1 MKAKLCWV
9 RWWSMQ
15 FVVLMY
21 KPERERAFL
30 IICERHS
37 IHLAKGNQGRSW
49 RLLKRFDSQNEF
61 DPDEGW
67 RNRDRE
73 GVVGANLSWQ
83 PCDFHSDWLF
93 KASLEAWR
101 IFTSFP
107 AKKSTSPLYNNSW
120 DKCAESTLGDG
131 GGPWWLTSGWSAWDG
146 SNIAPKTLPL
156 VKLPPVKSTV
166 RFSVKLEVTHPVNWC
181 SCCYLLPLDKNCAS
195 RALSG
200 LHQIKVAGPAREAF
214 CSEL

>member
-9 RWWSMQ
+9 SDDQCLDVQTWKGKGIFDNMQ
-15 FVVLMY
+15 KTFNYL
-21 KPERERAFL
+21 E
-30 IICERHS
+30 
-37 IHLAKGNQGRSW
+37 KGNQGLAW
-49 RLLKRFDSQNEF
+49 RALKRFASQNEF

-73 GVVGANLSWQ
+73 GVVWANLSWQ

-93 KASLEAWR
+93 KVSLEAWR

-107 AKKSTSPLYNNSW
+107 AKKSTFPYNNSW
-120 DKCAESTLGDG
+120 DKCAESTSGDG
-131 GGPWWLTSGWSAWDG
+131 GGPCRLTSGWSAWDG
-146 SNIAPKTLPL
+146 TNIARQT
-156 VKLPPVKSTV
+156 LPPVKSSL
-166 RFSVKLEVTHPVNWC
+166 RFSVKLKVTHPADFTITWC
-181 SCCYLLPLDKNCAS
+181 SCSYFKPLDRNCAS

>member
-1 MKAKLCWV
+1 MTAKLCWV
-9 RWWSMQ
+9 VMWWSPQ

-37 IHLAKGNQGRSW
+37 INLAKGNQGRSC
-49 RLLKRFDSQNEF
+49 RALKRFDSKNEF

-73 GVVGANLSWQ
+73 EVVGANLSWQ

-93 KASLEAWR
+93 KARLEAWR

-107 AKKSTSPLYNNSW
+107 AKKSISPLHMIIVGTNVLNQLRVMVVGLGGW
-120 DKCAESTLGDG
+120 RVGDLREMAATLR
-131 GGPWWLTSGWSAWDG
+131 
-146 SNIAPKTLPL
+146 
-156 VKLPPVKSTV
+156 V
-166 RFSVKLEVTHPVNWC
+166 RRS
-181 SCCYLLPLDKNCAS
+181 LL
-195 RALSG
+195 
-200 LHQIKVAGPAREAF
+200 
-214 CSEL
+214 

>member
-1 MKAKLCWV
+1 
-9 RWWSMQ
+9 
-15 FVVLMY
+15 MY

-30 IICERHS
+30 IIGERHS
-37 IHLAKGNQGRSW
+37 INLAKGNQGRSC
-49 RLLKRFDSQNEF
+49 RALKRFDSQNEF

-73 GVVGANLSWQ
+73 VVGANLCWQ

-93 KASLEAWR
+93 KARLEAWR

-107 AKKSTSPLYNNSW
+107 AKNPPPSLCFDNGW

-146 SNIAPKTLPL
+146 SNIARQTLPL
-156 VKLPPVKSTV
+156 VKFPHCKTRCTTLCKTPSDTP
-166 RFSVKLEVTHPVNWC
+166 FKLVF
-181 SCCYLLPLDKNCAS
+181 LLLLATPW
-195 RALSG
+195 
-200 LHQIKVAGPAREAF
+200 
-214 CSEL
+214 

>member
-9 RWWSMQ
+9 SDDQCLDVQTWKGKGIFDNMQ
-15 FVVLMY
+15 KTFNYL
-21 KPERERAFL
+21 E
-30 IICERHS
+30 
-37 IHLAKGNQGRSW
+37 KGNQGLAW
-49 RLLKRFDSQNEF
+49 RALKRFASQNEF

-107 AKKSTSPLYNNSW
+107 AKKIHLPPYNNGW
-120 DKCAESTLGDG
+120 DKCAESTSGDG

-156 VKLPPVKSTV
+156 VKLP
-166 RFSVKLEVTHPVNWC
+166 SVKLEVTHPVNWC
-181 SCCYLLPLDKNCAS
+181 SCSYLLPLDKNCAS

>member
-9 RWWSMQ
+9 SDDQCLDVQTWKGKGIFDNMQ
-15 FVVLMY
+15 KTFNYL
-21 KPERERAFL
+21 E
-30 IICERHS
+30 
-37 IHLAKGNQGRSW
+37 KGNQGLAW
-49 RLLKRFDSQNEF
+49 RALKRFASQNEF

-107 AKKSTSPLYNNSW
+107 AKKTTSLLITMVGTNVLNQLRAMVVGG
-120 DKCAESTLGDG
+120 DLREMAATLR
-131 GGPWWLTSGWSAWDG
+131 
-146 SNIAPKTLPL
+146 
-156 VKLPPVKSTV
+156 V
-166 RFSVKLEVTHPVNWC
+166 RRS
-181 SCCYLLPLDKNCAS
+181 LL
-195 RALSG
+195 
-200 LHQIKVAGPAREAF
+200 
-214 CSEL
+214 